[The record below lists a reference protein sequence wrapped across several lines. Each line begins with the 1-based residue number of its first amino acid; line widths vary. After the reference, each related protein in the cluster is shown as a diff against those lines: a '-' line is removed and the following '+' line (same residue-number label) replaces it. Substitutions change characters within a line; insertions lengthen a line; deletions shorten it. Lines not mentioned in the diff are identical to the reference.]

1 MFRMIWTRM
10 DQYLSLV
17 MVFFVI
23 FDPTRCLFKGQLI
36 RKPLRAVVGRTDCP
50 ASLACRNQASADHTG
65 LYPCCFCLRTFSP
78 DRLAKHQRTPKP
90 RVLDIIFSNRFI
102 KSGVRCSMLHVWM
115 FECLNSSVFSI
126 LTAVYLFE
134 KQFDFDYLEVR
145 IIARNYFS
153 LPGCPMCSC
162 FVEICFV
169 SVLDV
174 LRPTAWAEVSARS
187 QHKMHGPSSTL
198 RGSVIRRSQYTTQTS
213 GSNMLCA
220 RSFPSFP
227 KRKIWSIF
235 V

>member
-1 MFRMIWTRM
+1 MLTI
-10 DQYLSLV
+10 
-17 MVFFVI
+17 
-23 FDPTRCLFKGQLI
+23 
-36 RKPLRAVVGRTDCP
+36 P
-50 ASLACRNQASADHTG
+50 ASTRAASASGRFRQIVWRSTSAHRSPEFSTSSFPIVSSRVVFG
-65 LYPCCFCLRTFSP
+65 VQCFMFS
-78 DRLAKHQRTPKP
+78 
-90 RVLDIIFSNRFI
+90 
-102 KSGVRCSMLHVWM
+102 
-115 FECLNSSVFSI
+115 CLNSSVFSM
-126 LTAVYLFE
+126 LSAVYLIE